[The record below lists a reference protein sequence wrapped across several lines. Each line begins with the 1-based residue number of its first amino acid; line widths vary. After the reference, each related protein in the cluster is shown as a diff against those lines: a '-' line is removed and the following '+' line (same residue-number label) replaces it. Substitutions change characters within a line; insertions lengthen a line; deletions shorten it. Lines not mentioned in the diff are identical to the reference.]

1 MLEVT
6 LHLTRS
12 SRLWTLLPLG
22 LETIALRK
30 ERHFNRLCEDTQR
43 RDFRPLEENQIFN
56 HEVIFDL
63 KLKVY
68 YRK

>member
-1 MLEVT
+1 MLEVA

-12 SRLWTLLPLG
+12 SRLWTILPLG
-22 LETIALRK
+22 
-30 ERHFNRLCEDTQR
+30 HFNRLYEDTQR

-56 HEVIFDL
+56 REVIFDL
-63 KLKVY
+63 KLKLY